1 MKRKEKKLSKKFG
14 LGDYQKILNFYNTM
28 HKFRTLAKKTIFSSK
43 VFNNYFFNSLPAHF
57 YKVESIKEFCCEQK
71 FDYTVVEDAKEVEVL
86 KPQYLYS
93 EDGVVCFEEAKKMKY
108 LSPEIYIAKMCK
120 VGLVGENSV
129 LLSEKKLLNDMVKKD
144 VDNRYD
150 LAFGSIKN
158 INKENAII
166 QYANSDVIIPNG
178 ISLIGFAPWNYFHLT
193 VEILSRLEY
202 VDEFTESSKFPLLI
216 DEIILKIPQYKDLL
230 NIMNKKNLKIIP
242 LKKSVFYKIEEL
254 VYPSNSSFMPI
265 NVKDFSSYASD
276 YIVSSSALNFVRT
289 RVLGHY
295 GIETKQAVGTKKII
309 ISRKN
314 LKHARLKNER
324 RVLELMSNR
333 GFEII
338 FPECMSLQEQV
349 RVFSQAGVVAG
360 TTGAAFTNLIYCP
373 KNALIMN
380 IIPKRYNFFLF
391 SSMANA
397 LGLKCCFI
405 DAEVK
410 KKSTSPSLEIFDVDL
425 KLIDAFLNIL

>member
-1 MKRKEKKLSKKFG
+1 
-14 LGDYQKILNFYNTM
+14 
-28 HKFRTLAKKTIFSSK
+28 
-43 VFNNYFFNSLPAHF
+43 
-57 YKVESIKEFCCEQK
+57 
-71 FDYTVVEDAKEVEVL
+71 
-86 KPQYLYS
+86 
-93 EDGVVCFEEAKKMKY
+93 
-108 LSPEIYIAKMCK
+108 
-120 VGLVGENSV
+120 
-129 LLSEKKLLNDMVKKD
+129 
-144 VDNRYD
+144 
-150 LAFGSIKN
+150 
-158 INKENAII
+158 
-166 QYANSDVIIPNG
+166 
-178 ISLIGFAPWNYFHLT
+178 
-193 VEILSRLEY
+193 
-202 VDEFTESSKFPLLI
+202 
-216 DEIILKIPQYKDLL
+216 
-230 NIMNKKNLKIIP
+230 MNKKNLKIIP

-380 IIPKRYNFFLF
+380 IIPKRYNFFL
-391 SSMANA
+391 
-397 LGLKCCFI
+397 
-405 DAEVK
+405 
-410 KKSTSPSLEIFDVDL
+410 
-425 KLIDAFLNIL
+425 